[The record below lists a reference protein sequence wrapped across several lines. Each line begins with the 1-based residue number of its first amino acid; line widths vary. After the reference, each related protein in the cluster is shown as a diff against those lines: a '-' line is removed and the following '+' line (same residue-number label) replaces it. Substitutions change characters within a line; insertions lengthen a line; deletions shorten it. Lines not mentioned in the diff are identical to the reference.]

1 MKIRTFVGVTDL
13 LKEFVKIDYYVTLDN
28 GQEINIK
35 KYKNILIS
43 QKGLMIELLKEFTE
57 IKEEKEKIFLLD
69 LLHKS
74 ILGNLFDISKI
85 IKVIMELESRGCPIE
100 DTQDLQFSMSERGKN
115 IVHKATLI
123 EFLTVLNELSKEL
136 NGLEIIRYD
145 LCVERSIKA
154 MKYLE
159 FIDAISV
166 LGIDKFFDFKN
177 TESFNEEYL
186 KESKR
191 LSSMEL
197 KTVMS
202 DFLEN

>member
-1 MKIRTFVGVTDL
+1 MRIRTFVGVTEL
-13 LKEFVKIDYYVTLDN
+13 LKEFVEMDFIVTLDN
-28 GQEINIK
+28 GEEINIK

-43 QKGLMIELLKEFTE
+43 QKGLMIELLKEFNE
-57 IKEEKEKIFLLD
+57 IKEEKDKNFLLD
-69 LLHKS
+69 FLHKL
-74 ILGNLFDISKI
+74 ILNNLFDISKI
-85 IKVIMELESRGCPIE
+85 IKVIKELESRGCHAGDI
-100 DTQDLQFSMSERGKN
+100 QDLQFSMSERGKN
-115 IVHKATLI
+115 IVHKATLV
-123 EFLTVLNELSKEL
+123 EFLTALNELSKEP
-136 NGLEIIRYD
+136 NGLEIVRYN

-191 LSSMEL
+191 LSSIEL

-202 DFLEN
+202 DFLED